1 MLRVAQSILAKPV
14 NFYSNA
20 LDRNPLTTKCLTSGT
35 MYAGIF
41 MFSSYLQSLL
51 KICSIPMANRAFVNG
66 VNLIAA
72 LWSQLSSAN

>member
-35 MYAGIF
+35 MYAGIL
-41 MFSSYLQSLL
+41 MFSWFLQSMPKL
-51 KICSIPMANRAFVNG
+51 CSIPLTNRASVYG
-66 VNLIAA
+66 VSLIAA
-72 LWSQLSSAN
+72 R